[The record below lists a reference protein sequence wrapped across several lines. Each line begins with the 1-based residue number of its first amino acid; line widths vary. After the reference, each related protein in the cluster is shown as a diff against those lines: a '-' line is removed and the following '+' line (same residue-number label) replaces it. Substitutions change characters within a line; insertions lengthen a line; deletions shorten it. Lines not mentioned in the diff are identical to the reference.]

1 MSETTSTEKTW
12 EIARSS
18 EQLKSFI
25 SGKLANE
32 ALRDVSLD

>member
-1 MSETTSTEKTW
+1 MSETTNNEMTW
-12 EIARSS
+12 EISRSS